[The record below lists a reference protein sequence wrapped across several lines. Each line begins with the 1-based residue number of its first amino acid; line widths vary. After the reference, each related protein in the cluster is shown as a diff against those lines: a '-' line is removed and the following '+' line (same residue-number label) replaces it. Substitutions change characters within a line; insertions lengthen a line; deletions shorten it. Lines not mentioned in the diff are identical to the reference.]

1 MRQYSIGMFAMALV
15 IQNRLGLK
23 EYEAMSSSEGTFC
36 LMKKTLPAPLR
47 NAYMETYVFPTH
59 SRYGNGPRQVFCS
72 IAPSELYL
80 DNISKSETGRLSA
93 VNRYI
98 DLLSSDRVLSGFGFD
113 VDGPDHYPRLRIL
126 DPEGREVS
134 TVRIDDIDGFIISVK
149 RIGADSAQ
157 NGAMLLEG
165 KVQLSLVLFQNAL
178 SFFAEQMP
186 EIAKFIRSNPIFE
199 VKMETLRANTSL
211 ADPLLIAQLEDAI
224 PWDSKML
231 NALGSEMRGT
241 QKLSHKQISSPVM
254 IGLLFLRD
262 GNVTKALD
270 MLETKVLQVIEPDSS
285 KQDLF
290 SNTMSE
296 AVIELT
302 SLLRDPKSEKL
313 GIIEEARKKAA
324 DIIKSIYG

>member
-1 MRQYSIGMFAMALV
+1 MFAMALV

-47 NAYMETYVFPTH
+47 KVYMETYVFPTH
-59 SRYGNGPRQVFCS
+59 SRYGKGSRQVFCS

-98 DLLSSDRVLSGFGFD
+98 DLLSSDRSLSGFGFD
-113 VDGPDHYPRLRIL
+113 VDGPDHYPHLRIL

-134 TVRIDDIDGFIISVK
+134 TVRIDDIDGFIISVR

-165 KVQLSLVLFQNAL
+165 KVQLSLVLFQNAI

-186 EIAKFIRSNPIFE
+186 DIAKFIRSNPIFE
-199 VKMETLRANTSL
+199 VKMETLRESNTLS
-211 ADPLLIAQLEDAI
+211 ADSLLIAQLEAAI

-231 NALGSEMRGT
+231 NALTSEMRGT
-241 QKLSHKQISSPVM
+241 QKLSHKQISSPAM

-262 GNVTKALD
+262 GNIVKALD

-290 SNTMSE
+290 SKTMSE

-313 GIIEEARKKAA
+313 GIIEEARKKAD